1 LFIDTHTHIH
11 QHDRDETS
19 DIVNRAI
26 ASKVDA
32 IITAGVNIEDSRQAI
47 RVAEQYDPVFAG
59 IGVHPTSLTGPLLD
73 RDIADL
79 DDMAGS
85 SQVVVMSE
93 IGIDHQE
100 RSPDRTWQENAFRS
114 QITLAHDHGL
124 ALIFHAREN
133 GDDYDA
139 HSARDTIIDILKNEN
154 AGELGGVAH
163 YFQGRWSHAKRF
175 LDMGFHISFAKTL
188 IRIPDL
194 EETAQKTPSDRI
206 LLETDSYP
214 QPFKKKREKWT
225 EPRDLPL
232 IAEKL
237 AALRDTSVEEIA
249 RITKGNTLKLFGS
262 RSQFVNAVLDP
273 PLP

>member
-1 LFIDTHTHIH
+1 MFIDTHSHIH
-11 QHDRDETS
+11 QHDRDEIA

-26 ASKVDA
+26 TSKVGA
-32 IITAGVNIEDSRQAI
+32 IITAGVSIEDSRQAI
-47 RVAEQYDPVFAG
+47 RVAEQYDQVFAG

-73 RDIADL
+73 QDITDL
-79 DDMAGS
+79 DDLADS

-114 QITLAHDHGL
+114 QITLARNHGL
-124 ALIFHAREN
+124 ALIFHARED
-133 GDDYDA
+133 GDDYDS
-139 HSARDTIIDILKNEN
+139 HSARDAIIDILKSEN
-154 AGELGGVAH
+154 AGELGGSAH
-163 YFQGRWSHAKRF
+163 YFQGRWSHAKQF

-188 IRIPDL
+188 IRMQDL

-214 QPFKKKREKWT
+214 QPFKKKRNKWT
-225 EPRDLPL
+225 EPRDLSL
-232 IAEKL
+232 VAEKL

-249 RITKGNTLKLFGS
+249 RITVSNTLKLFGS
-262 RSQFVNAVLDP
+262 RSQLVSAVLDP